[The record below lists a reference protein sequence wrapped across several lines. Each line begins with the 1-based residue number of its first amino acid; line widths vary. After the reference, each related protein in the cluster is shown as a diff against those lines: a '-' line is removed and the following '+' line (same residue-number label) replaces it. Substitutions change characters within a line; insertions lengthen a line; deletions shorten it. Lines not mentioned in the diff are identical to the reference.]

1 MANLDVKCPY
11 HNPMKCNLS
20 PADKE
25 YLETPEKYKAF
36 FILQYNDN
44 DPYLETV
51 LEKYF
56 NDRTWRLFNAGK
68 EAGQGAKFCN
78 VCRYALASDFG
89 IACLTPLNHNVFQEI
104 GLMMGLQK
112 PVLYL
117 HNPNR
122 LKGKLPFDIDDQIYV
137 EYTSKDELE
146 RKLEK
151 KIEYIIEKVELFSEY
166 QKRFRESL
174 QQKVDKLEPNEL
186 ELLKIFLIENRSL
199 NFRHLQ
205 SLGIEEYFKH
215 WNMALNKSLNN
226 LGLIIQTVVHEW
238 NKQARKLKYS
248 ECWEINPE
256 YRDILREVV
265 FKRQD

>member
-1 MANLDVKCPY
+1 MANFDVKCPY

-44 DPYLETV
+44 DEYLEPV

-68 EAGQGAKFCN
+68 EAGQGTKFCN

-117 HNPNR
+117 YNPGQI
-122 LKGKLPFDIDDQIYV
+122 KKEEKLPFDIDDQIYI

-146 RKLEK
+146 QGLEK
-151 KIEYIIEKVELFSEY
+151 EMGLLIDKVELFSEY

-174 QQKVDKLEPNEL
+174 QQKVDNLIPQDQEILKL
-186 ELLKIFLIENRSL
+186 FLIESRPLKKLFLYKLSVL
-199 NFRHLQ
+199 DKFKDWDSNFENPLKD
-205 SLGIEEYFKH
+205 S
-215 WNMALNKSLNN
+215 
-226 LGLIIQTVVHEW
+226 GLIIRRIQPTDMQRRYEFV
-238 NKQARKLKYS
+238 
-248 ECWEINPE
+248 WEINHE
-256 YRDILREVV
+256 YRDVLREIV
-265 FKRQD
+265 FKN